1 MRRFLVGLAV
11 AAAAAL
17 VCPWAIA
24 GNQEVAEQ
32 IAATLRDSGQ
42 LHGYRIGVKYQDG
55 TVWLKGQVA
64 TRDEMSAAMQVV
76 FAVPGVTRVVNHLT
90 VPSEQPVVISPVTPK
105 SAPVSEP
112 LQRTEGATS
121 AEPTPR
127 AAVQEKSQPSARE
140 AAPNQAERLAT
151 KVVLSSQ
158 PEVAMTGLQEPTL
171 APPKPAP
178 SAAPRTI
185 PAPSTPATPA
195 AQVAPVQTPTVRVAS
210 QEASGAV
217 SVARPAQPMPL
228 AYAQS
233 PMPIARAAGQMAP
246 RAPMAVPTGVAP
258 ARYDQ
263 PNMPNY
269 AWPSYAAYPNYAAV
283 TYPKQYSPTAWP
295 YIGPFYP
302 YPQVPL
308 GWRKVTLEWHDGW
321 WALDFDDGTARGPFS
336 GLYRPGRRKY

>member
-1 MRRFLVGLAV
+1 LAV

-64 TRDEMSAAMQVV
+64 TRNEMSTAMQLV
-76 FAVPGVTRVVNHLT
+76 FGVPGVTRVVNHLT
-90 VPSEQPVVISPVTPK
+90 IPSEQPMVISPDSTESPQVAT
-105 SAPVSEP
+105 P
-112 LQRTEGATS
+112 LQGPDGAVS
-121 AEPTPR
+121 AEKTPR
-127 AAVQEKSQPSARE
+127 PAVREMGQPNARE

-151 KVVLSSQ
+151 NFASPRE
-158 PEVAMTGLQEPTL
+158 PEVAVTGLQEPTL
-171 APPKPAP
+171 APPKPPAEP
-178 SAAPRTI
+178 TMKPAAVRAI
-185 PAPSTPATPA
+185 PAASTSVKPAAEVTPA
-195 AQVAPVQTPTVRVAS
+195 AATTVKP
-210 QEASGAV
+210 G
-217 SVARPAQPMPL
+217 QPMPL
-228 AYAQS
+228 AYTQS
-233 PMPIARAAGQMAP
+233 PLPMARANGQAAP
-246 RAPMAVPTGVAP
+246 QQPMAIPGAAAP

-283 TYPKQYSPTAWP
+283 TYPRQYSPTAWP

-336 GLYRPGRRKY
+336 GLYRPCRRKY